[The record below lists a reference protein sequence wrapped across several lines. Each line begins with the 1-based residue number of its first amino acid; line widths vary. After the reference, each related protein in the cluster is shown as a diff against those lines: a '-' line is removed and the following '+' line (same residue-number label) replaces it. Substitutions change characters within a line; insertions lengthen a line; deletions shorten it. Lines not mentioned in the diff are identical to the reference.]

1 MIIVASNGFSVSS
14 SSPTRM
20 KRSPLRRDYRVLIA
34 DDDRGFRE
42 TLEII
47 LEPHFLILAVE
58 CAEQAIEVVEHDPID
73 LVLFDMHMRELTGL
87 EALVLVKQLRAE
99 LPCILIT
106 ADFTEALKRQA
117 LAAQAHAVLKKP
129 VARRDLIVQVGT
141 ALCSVY
147 DDPELAEWLA
157 C

>member
-1 MIIVASNGFSVSS
+1 
-14 SSPTRM
+14 M
-20 KRSPLRRDYRVLIA
+20 KRSTLHRDYRVLIA

-47 LEPHFLILAVE
+47 LEPYFRTLAVE

-73 LVLFDMHMRELTGL
+73 LVLFDMHMHVLTGL
-87 EALVLVKQLRAE
+87 EAVSIVKKLRSD

-106 ADFTEALKRQA
+106 ADFTESLKIQA
-117 LAAQAHAVLKKP
+117 LQAQAHAVLKKP
-129 VARRDLIVQVGT
+129 VARRDLILQVGT
-141 ALCSVY
+141 ALCSTY
-147 DDPELAEWLA
+147 NDPELAEWLA

>member
-1 MIIVASNGFSVSS
+1 
-14 SSPTRM
+14 M
-20 KRSPLRRDYRVLIA
+20 KRSTLHRDYRVLIA

-47 LEPHFLILAVE
+47 LEPYFRTLAVE

-73 LVLFDMHMRELTGL
+73 LVLFDMHMHVLTGL
-87 EALVLVKQLRAE
+87 EAVSIVKKLRSV

-106 ADFTEALKRQA
+106 ADFTESLKMQA
-117 LAAQAHAVLKKP
+117 LQAQAHAVLKKP
-129 VARRDLIVQVGT
+129 VARRDQILQVGT
-141 ALCSVY
+141 ALCSTY
-147 DDPELAEWLA
+147 NDPELAEWLA

>member
-1 MIIVASNGFSVSS
+1 
-14 SSPTRM
+14 M
-20 KRSPLRRDYRVLIA
+20 KRSALHRDYRVLIA

-47 LEPHFLILAVE
+47 LEPHFLTLSVE

-73 LVLFDMHMRELTGL
+73 LVLLDMHMRVLTGL
-87 EALVLVKQLRAE
+87 EALSIVKSLRAD

-106 ADFTEALKRQA
+106 ADFTEALLQQA
-117 LAAQAHAVLKKP
+117 LAAHAHAVLKKP
-129 VARRDLIVQVGT
+129 VPCRDLILQVGT

>member
-1 MIIVASNGFSVSS
+1 
-14 SSPTRM
+14 M
-20 KRSPLRRDYRVLIA
+20 KRFSLHRDYRVLIA

-47 LEPHFLILAVE
+47 LEPYFLTLTVE

-73 LVLFDMHMRELTGL
+73 LVLFDMHMHVLTGL
-87 EALVLVKQLRAE
+87 EAVGIVKKLRAE

-106 ADFTEALKRQA
+106 ADFTETLRMQA
-117 LAAQAHAVLKKP
+117 LAAHAHAVLKKP
-129 VARRDLIVQVGT
+129 VARRDLLLQVGT
-141 ALCSVY
+141 ALSSVY

>member
-1 MIIVASNGFSVSS
+1 
-14 SSPTRM
+14 M
-20 KRSPLRRDYRVLIA
+20 KRSSLHRDYRVLIA

-47 LEPHFLILAVE
+47 LEPHFLTLTVE

-73 LVLFDMHMRELTGL
+73 LVLFDMHMHILTGL
-87 EALVLVKQLRAE
+87 EALVLVKQLRAD

-106 ADFTEALKRQA
+106 ADLTDALRQQA
-117 LAAQAHAVLKKP
+117 LAAHAHAVLKKP
-129 VARRDLIVQVGT
+129 VARRDLILQVGT

>member
-1 MIIVASNGFSVSS
+1 
-14 SSPTRM
+14 M
-20 KRSPLRRDYRVLIA
+20 KRSTLHRDYRVLIA

-47 LEPHFLILAVE
+47 LEPYFRTLAVE

-73 LVLFDMHMRELTGL
+73 LVLFDMHMHVLTGL
-87 EALVLVKQLRAE
+87 EAVSIVKKLRSD

-106 ADFTEALKRQA
+106 ADFTESLKMQA
-117 LAAQAHAVLKKP
+117 LQAQAHAVLKKP
-129 VARRDLIVQVGT
+129 VARRDLILQVGT
-141 ALCSVY
+141 ALCSTY
-147 DDPELAEWLA
+147 NDPELAEWLA

>member
-1 MIIVASNGFSVSS
+1 
-14 SSPTRM
+14 M
-20 KRSPLRRDYRVLIA
+20 KRSSLHRDYRVLIA

-47 LEPHFLILAVE
+47 LETLTVE

-73 LVLFDMHMRELTGL
+73 LVLFDMHMHVLTGL
-87 EALVLVKQLRAE
+87 EAVSIVKKLRSD

-106 ADFTEALKRQA
+106 ADFTESLKMQA
-117 LAAQAHAVLKKP
+117 LQAQAHAVLKKP
-129 VARRDLIVQVGT
+129 VARRDLILQVGT
-141 ALCSVY
+141 ALCSTY
-147 DDPELAEWLA
+147 NDPELAEWLA

>member
-1 MIIVASNGFSVSS
+1 
-14 SSPTRM
+14 M
-20 KRSPLRRDYRVLIA
+20 KRSSLQRDYRVLIA

-47 LEPHFLILAVE
+47 LEPYFLTLTVE

-73 LVLFDMHMRELTGL
+73 LVLFDMHMHVLTGL
-87 EALVLVKQLRAE
+87 EAVTIVKRLRSE

-106 ADFTEALKRQA
+106 ADFTETLQRQA
-117 LAAQAHAVLKKP
+117 IAAQAHAVLKKP
-129 VARRDLIVQVGT
+129 VARRDLILQVGT
-141 ALCSVY
+141 ALCSTY
-147 DDPELAEWLA
+147 NDPELAEWLA

>member
-1 MIIVASNGFSVSS
+1 MPPSS
-14 SSPTRM
+14 LHRN
-20 KRSPLRRDYRVLIA
+20 YRVLIA

-47 LEPHFLILAVE
+47 LEPHFLTLTVE

-73 LVLFDMHMRELTGL
+73 LVLFDMHMHVLTGL
-87 EALVLVKQLRAE
+87 EALSIVKNLRAE

-106 ADFTEALKRQA
+106 ADFTEALLQQA
-117 LAAQAHAVLKKP
+117 LAAHAHAVLRKP
-129 VARRDLIVQVGT
+129 VARRDLILQVGT

>member
-1 MIIVASNGFSVSS
+1 MQRTS
-14 SSPTRM
+14 
-20 KRSPLRRDYRVLIA
+20 LRRDYRVLIA

-47 LEPHFLILAVE
+47 LEPHFQTLAVE

-73 LVLFDMHMRELTGL
+73 LVLFDMHMHVLTGL
-87 EALVLVKQLRAE
+87 EAMVLVKQLRAE

-106 ADFTEALKRQA
+106 ADLTDALRQKA

-129 VARRDLIVQVGT
+129 VARRDLIMQVGT
-141 ALCSVY
+141 ALCSIY

>member
-1 MIIVASNGFSVSS
+1 
-14 SSPTRM
+14 M
-20 KRSPLRRDYRVLIA
+20 KRSSLHRDYRVLIA

-47 LEPHFLILAVE
+47 LEPHFLILTVE

-73 LVLFDMHMRELTGL
+73 LVLLDMHMHLLTGL
-87 EALVLVKQLRAE
+87 EALTIVKQLRAE
-99 LPCILIT
+99 LPCILMT
-106 ADFTEALKRQA
+106 ADFTETLKQQA
-117 LAAQAHAVLKKP
+117 LAARAHAVLKKP

-141 ALCSVY
+141 ALCSIY

>member
-1 MIIVASNGFSVSS
+1 
-14 SSPTRM
+14 M
-20 KRSPLRRDYRVLIA
+20 KRSSLRREYRVLIA

-47 LEPHFLILAVE
+47 LEPYFLILTVE

-73 LVLFDMHMRELTGL
+73 LVLFDMHMHVLTGL
-87 EALVLVKQLRAE
+87 EAVGIVKQLRAE

-106 ADFTEALKRQA
+106 ADFTETLRMQA

-129 VARRDLIVQVGT
+129 VARRDLILQVGT
-141 ALCSVY
+141 ALCSAY